1 MNDTRMKET
10 DIEILVV
17 EDEELIRDIFKQSL
31 ESLGFSVD
39 TAEDGKTALEKCQSK
54 NYHIVTTDI
63 NMPVMDG
70 ITLLKHLKS
79 RWPFIEVI
87 VVSGYASIE
96 NAIEALKMGAFDFIL
111 KPVNFDHLLM
121 LMKKCYQKI
130 AWQTESTELKEKNL
144 QLKELNEMKDK
155 FLSITNH
162 EIRTPLMII
171 KGYLEILESQLENMN
186 NDDQEVFDT
195 IKKTTLNLSDTVERM
210 HMLSQVS
217 KGDWIGEESDVDI
230 TRTTR
235 EVYNNLARLFQH
247 RNIHISLNLPQES
260 LFVNGNEFA
269 ISLVIRELLH
279 NALKY
284 TQNDGKVELKLT
296 DLQNE
301 VVLNVKDNGIGIP
314 YNKQN
319 LIFTDFYEVQDV
331 MNHKSSTEEFKGGG
345 MGIGLSLVK
354 EIVYSLKGTI
364 QFYSEPDEGTNFI
377 VHFLKSQV
385 TSERGKQIHAKFL
398 L

>member
-1 MNDTRMKET
+1 MTRAMKEA

-17 EDEELIRDIFKQSL
+17 EDEELIREIFQQSL

-39 TAEDGKTALEKCQSK
+39 TAEDGKTALEMCQSK
-54 NYHIVTTDI
+54 DYDIITTDI
-63 NMPVMDG
+63 NMPLMDG

-96 NAIEALKMGAFDFIL
+96 NAIEALKIGAFDFIL
-111 KPVNFDHLLM
+111 KPVNFDHLKL
-121 LMKKCYQKI
+121 LVKKCHQKI

-171 KGYLEILESQLENMN
+171 KGYLEILESQMENMK
-186 NDDQEVFDT
+186 NDDQEVFDI
-195 IKKTTLNLSDTVERM
+195 IKKTTENLSDTVERM

-217 KGDWIGEESDVDI
+217 KGDWIGEENDVDV
-230 TRTTR
+230 TKTTQ
-235 EVYNNLARLFQH
+235 EVYRDLARLFQH
-247 RNIHISLNLPQES
+247 RNINTSLNLPQES
-260 LFVNGNEFA
+260 LMVKGNVFA
-269 ISLVIRELLH
+269 INLIIRELLH

-284 TQNDGKVELKLT
+284 TQNNGKVELTLT

-301 VVLNVKDNGIGIP
+301 VVLNVKDSGIGIP

-331 MNHKSSTEEFKGGG
+331 MNHKSSTADFKGGG

-354 EIVYSLKGTI
+354 EIVNSLKGNI
-364 QFYSEPDEGTNFI
+364 QFYSEPDEGTTFI
-377 VHFLKSQV
+377 VHFQKSENIPDQKKQV
-385 TSERGKQIHAKFL
+385 RAKVPQ
-398 L
+398 

>member
-1 MNDTRMKET
+1 MKEK
-10 DIEILVV
+10 DIDILVV
-17 EDEELIRDIFKQSL
+17 EDEELIRDIFRQSL
-31 ESLGFSVD
+31 ESLGFPVD
-39 TAEDGKTALEKCQSK
+39 TAEDGKTALEMCQSK
-54 NYHIVTTDI
+54 NYDIVTTDI

-70 ITLLKHLKS
+70 ITLLKHLKT

-111 KPVNFDHLLM
+111 KPVNFDHLQM
-121 LMKKCYQKI
+121 LIKKCYQKI
-130 AWQTESTELKEKNL
+130 AWQTESTQLKEKNI

-171 KGYLEILESQLENMN
+171 KGYLEILESQLEGMDEDN
-186 NDDQEVFDT
+186 QEVFDI
-195 IKKTTLNLSDTVERM
+195 IKRTTLNLSDNVERM
-210 HMLSQVS
+210 HTLSQVS

-230 TRTTR
+230 TKTARD
-235 EVYNNLARLFQH
+235 VYRNLVRLFRH

-260 LFVNGNEFA
+260 LIVNGNEFA
-269 ISLVIRELLH
+269 MGIIIRELLH

-319 LIFTDFYEVQDV
+319 LIFTEFYEVQDV

-345 MGIGLSLVK
+345 IGIGLSLVK
-354 EIVYSLKGTI
+354 EIVNSLKGTI
-364 QFYSEPDEGTNFI
+364 QFYSEPDDGTTFI
-377 VHFLKSQV
+377 VHFPKSANIAV
-385 TSERGKQIHAKFL
+385 KEKQFHSKISR
-398 L
+398 

>member
-1 MNDTRMKET
+1 MKES
-10 DIEILVV
+10 DIKVLVV

-31 ESLGFSVD
+31 ENMGFSVE
-39 TAEDGKTALEKCQSK
+39 TAEDGKTALELCQQ
-54 NYHIVTTDI
+54 NTYQIVTTDI

-96 NAIEALKMGAFDFIL
+96 NAIDALKIGAFDFIL
-111 KPVNFDHLLM
+111 KPVNFDHLKLVI
-121 LMKKCYQKI
+121 KKCYQKI
-130 AWQTESTELKEKNL
+130 FWQTESFELKEKNL

-171 KGYLEILESQLENMN
+171 KGYLEILEAQLKNLK
-186 NDDQEVFDT
+186 NDDKEIFDI
-195 IKKTTLNLSDTVERM
+195 IKKTTENLSDTVERM

-217 KGDWIGEESDVDI
+217 KGDWIGEENDVDI
-230 TRTTR
+230 TKTIQD
-235 EVYNNLARLFQH
+235 VYSDLSRLFQH
-247 RNIHISLNLPQES
+247 RNIEVLLNLPEES
-260 LFVNGNEFA
+260 CIVRGNLFA
-269 ISLVIRELLH
+269 IKLIIRELLQ
-279 NALKY
+279 NALKF
-284 TQNDGKVELKLT
+284 TENDGQVEIKLY

-301 VVLNVKDNGIGIP
+301 IVLNVKDNGIGIP

-319 LIFTDFYEVQDV
+319 LIFTEFYEVQDV
-331 MNHKSSTEEFKGGG
+331 MNHKSSNAEFKGGG

-354 EIVYSLKGTI
+354 DIINSLKGTI
-364 QFYSEPDEGTNFI
+364 QFYSEPNDGTTFI
-377 VHFLKSQV
+377 IHFLKSENV
-385 TSERGKQIHAKFL
+385 SLTKKEASAKQPH
-398 L
+398 

>member
-1 MNDTRMKET
+1 MKEA
-10 DIEILVV
+10 DVEILVV
-17 EDEELIRDIFKQSL
+17 EDEELIREIFKQSL

-39 TAEDGKTALEKCQSK
+39 TAEDGKTALEMCQSR
-54 NYHIVTTDI
+54 NYDIVTTDI

-87 VVSGYASIE
+87 VVSGFASIE
-96 NAIEALKMGAFDFIL
+96 NAIDALKMGAFDFIL
-111 KPVNFDHLLM
+111 KPVNFDHLQM
-121 LMKKCYQKI
+121 LVKKCYQKI
-130 AWQTESTELKEKNL
+130 AWQTESTQLKEKNL

-171 KGYLEILESQLENMN
+171 KGYLEILESQLEGMDEDN
-186 NDDQEVFDT
+186 QEVFDI
-195 IKKTTLNLSDTVERM
+195 IKRTTLNLSDNVERM
-210 HMLSQVS
+210 HTLSQVS

-230 TRTTR
+230 TRTAR
-235 EVYNNLARLFQH
+235 DVYRNLARLFMH
-247 RNIHISLNLPQES
+247 RNIQISLNLPQES
-260 LFVNGNEFA
+260 LVVKGNEFA
-269 ISLVIRELLH
+269 IGIIIRELLH
-279 NALKY
+279 NSLKY

-319 LIFTDFYEVQDV
+319 LIFTEFYEVQDV

-345 MGIGLSLVK
+345 IGIGLSLVK
-354 EIVYSLKGTI
+354 EIVNSLKGTI
-364 QFYSEPDEGTNFI
+364 QFYSEPDDGTTFI
-377 VHFLKSQV
+377 VHFPKSETV
-385 TSERGKQIHAKFL
+385 ADKKKQFHAKISQ
-398 L
+398 

>member
-1 MNDTRMKET
+1 MKEA

-17 EDEELIRDIFKQSL
+17 EDEELIREIFQQSL

-39 TAEDGKTALEKCQSK
+39 TAEDGKTALEMCQCK

-63 NMPVMDG
+63 NMPQMDG

-96 NAIEALKMGAFDFIL
+96 NAIEALKIGAFDFIL
-111 KPVNFDHLLM
+111 KPVNFDHLRL

-130 AWQTESTELKEKNL
+130 AWQSESTQLKEKNL
-144 QLKELNEMKDK
+144 QLKELNELKDK

-171 KGYLEILESQLENMN
+171 KGYLEILESQLENMS
-186 NDDQEVFDT
+186 DDDRDVFD
-195 IKKTTLNLSDTVERM
+195 IVKKTTLNLSDTVERM

-217 KGDWIGEESDVDI
+217 KGDWIGEENDVDI
-230 TRTTR
+230 NKTAQ
-235 EVYNNLARLFQH
+235 EVYSDLARLFQH
-247 RNIHISLNLPQES
+247 RNINVTLNLPNES
-260 LFVNGNEFA
+260 LMVNGNELA
-269 ISLVIRELLH
+269 ISLIIRELLH

-284 TQNDGKVELKLT
+284 TQNDGKVEVALT
-296 DLQNE
+296 ALQNE

-331 MNHKSSTEEFKGGG
+331 MNHKSSTADFRGGG

-354 EIVYSLKGTI
+354 EIVNSLKGNI
-364 QFYSEPDEGTNFI
+364 QFYSEPDEGTTFI
-377 VHFLKSQV
+377 VHFQKSEKIPDRKKQV
-385 TSERGKQIHAKFL
+385 HDEAPH
-398 L
+398 

>member
-1 MNDTRMKET
+1 M
-10 DIEILVV
+10 
-17 EDEELIRDIFKQSL
+17 
-31 ESLGFSVD
+31 
-39 TAEDGKTALEKCQSK
+39 
-54 NYHIVTTDI
+54 
-63 NMPVMDG
+63 
-70 ITLLKHLKS
+70 
-79 RWPFIEVI
+79 
-87 VVSGYASIE
+87 
-96 NAIEALKMGAFDFIL
+96 
-111 KPVNFDHLLM
+111 
-121 LMKKCYQKI
+121 
-130 AWQTESTELKEKNL
+130 
-144 QLKELNEMKDK
+144 
-155 FLSITNH
+155 
-162 EIRTPLMII
+162 
-171 KGYLEILESQLENMN
+171 
-186 NDDQEVFDT
+186 
-195 IKKTTLNLSDTVERM
+195 
-210 HMLSQVS
+210 S

-260 LFVNGNEFA
+260 LIVNGNEFA